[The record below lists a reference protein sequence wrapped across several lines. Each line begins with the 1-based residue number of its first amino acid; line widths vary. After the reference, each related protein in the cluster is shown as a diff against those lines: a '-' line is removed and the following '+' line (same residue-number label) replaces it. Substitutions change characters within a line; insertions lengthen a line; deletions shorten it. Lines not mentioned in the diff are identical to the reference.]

1 MLSVTYTAAL
11 SGLEG
16 YLVTVECSGQNNLPL
31 LDIVGLPDM
40 AVREARQRVKA
51 ACESC
56 GIPFPDMELVVNLAP
71 ANRRKE
77 GSAFDLAMLTA
88 ILQCGGIIPR
98 DISMEN
104 YCFIGE
110 LSLSGHVR
118 EVCGVLNMT
127 LSAYEAGKR
136 EIFVPVGNVAE
147 AAAVE
152 GMTVYGVPSIGA
164 LIDHDSIIEEGC
176 HLAPG
181 AIVKAENRIPAGMK
195 VESGTVIENRQYPL

>member
-16 YLVTVECSGQNNLPL
+16 YIVTVECSGQRNLPD

-51 ACESC
+51 AAESC

-152 GMTVYGVPSIGA
+152 GMKWTDPYTPLS
-164 LIDHDSIIEEGC
+164 
-176 HLAPG
+176 
-181 AIVKAENRIPAGMK
+181 
-195 VESGTVIENRQYPL
+195 NRQFM